1 MNELKVIAGLLKES
15 LIFAY
20 TSLIL
25 NKLRTFLSLLGIT
38 IGIFAIISVFT
49 VIDSLES
56 SIRTSLESL
65 GDDVVYIQKWPWEFS
80 NDYPWWKYM
89 KRPVP
94 KLDELAEIQKRTQKT
109 EAAAFMVHA
118 TKTVQYLNNSASNTF
133 LIGASHDYDQI
144 WSFEIASG
152 RYFSPIESERGI
164 NRAIIGADLASDL
177 FENVDPLGR
186 DIKIMGRK
194 IQIIGVFKKE
204 GKSMDQSMDKA
215 ILLPVNYARTIIDI
229 RDEMVEPFIMV
240 KAKKGISNAE
250 MMDEIK
256 GIMRSI
262 RRLKPLAEDDFALNR
277 ASLIIKQFESIFSV
291 INFAGMII
299 GGFSIIVGAFGIANI
314 MFVSVKERTN
324 IIGIQKAL
332 GAKNRFILFEFI
344 YESVILSLIGGII
357 GLFLIFIAILIANN
371 SIDMDFALTF
381 KNILVGIG
389 ISVTIGIVAG
399 IVPAYLG
406 SRLNPVEAINT
417 NI

>member
-20 TSLIL
+20 TSLVV

-65 GDDVVYIQKWPWEFS
+65 GDNVIYIQKWPWEFS
-80 NDYPWWKYM
+80 SDYPWWKYM

-94 KLDELAEIQKRTQKT
+94 KLKELDEIQKRTHKT
-109 EAAAFMVHA
+109 EAAAFMVHT
-118 TKTVQYLNNSASNTF
+118 TKTVQYLNNSANNTF
-133 LIGASHDYDQI
+133 IIGASFEYDKI
-144 WSFEIASG
+144 WSFEISNG
-152 RYFSPIESERGI
+152 RYFSSIESESGS
-164 NRAIIGADLASDL
+164 NLAIIGADLASSL
-177 FENVDPLGR
+177 FENENPLGR
-186 DIKIMGRK
+186 EIKIMGRK
-194 IQIIGVFKKE
+194 IQVIGVFKKQ
-204 GKSMDQSMDKA
+204 GKSLDQSMDKVV
-215 ILLPVNYARTIIDI
+215 LLPINYARTIIDI

-240 KAKKGISNAE
+240 KAKEGVSNAE
-250 MMDEIK
+250 LMDELK

-262 RRLKPLAEDDFALNR
+262 HRLKPLAEDDFALNR
-277 ASLIIKQFESIFSV
+277 ASLIIKQFERIFSV

-324 IIGIQKAL
+324 IIGIQKAI
-332 GAKNRFILFEFI
+332 GAKRRFIMFEFL
-344 YESVILSLIGGII
+344 YESVILSLIGGLI
-357 GLFLIFIAILIANN
+357 GLSLIFIAVLIANK
-371 SIDMDFALTF
+371 SIDMDFSLSM
-381 KNILVGIG
+381 KNIVTGIG
-389 ISVTIGIVAG
+389 ISVTIGIIAG